1 MTFCLRSILINANKF
16 GLTAVSVIVLFVLC
30 LRVSTTTLG
39 QFQSGL
45 KTMLSRLAYWTWLGA
60 FVTV

>member
-45 KTMLSRLAYWTWLGA
+45 KTMLSRLAYWT
-60 FVTV
+60 

>member
-1 MTFCLRSILINANKF
+1 MSMLMSSAIHADSSNVHTCRYIKK
-16 GLTAVSVIVLFVLC
+16 
-30 LRVSTTTLG
+30 TTTLG

-45 KTMLSRLAYWTWLGA
+45 KTMLFRLAYGTRLGA